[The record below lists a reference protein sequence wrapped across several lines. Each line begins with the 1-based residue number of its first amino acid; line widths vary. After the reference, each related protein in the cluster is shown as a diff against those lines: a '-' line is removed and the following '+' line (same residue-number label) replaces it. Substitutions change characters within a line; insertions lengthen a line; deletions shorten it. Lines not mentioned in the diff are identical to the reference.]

1 MADLFS
7 SNTPAAPL
15 AERLRPKHIDEVIG
29 QSHLLGAGR
38 PLRLAFQSGKLH
50 SMILWGPPGVGK
62 TTLARLMAQAFD
74 AEFMPLSAVLS
85 GVKDIREAIAQAQQ
99 MLQQHGRHTILFVD
113 EVHRFNKSQ
122 QDAFLPFVEQ
132 GLVTFIGAT
141 TENPSFEVNNAL
153 LSRAQVY
160 VLHALSAEELG
171 TLFDR
176 ARQAALADL
185 QFDDASK
192 ERLIGYA
199 DGDARRLLNV
209 LEQLQTAA
217 QTAGVSNI
225 DAKFLD
231 DTLAQNLRRFDKGG
245 EAFYDQISA
254 LHKSVRGSHPDAA
267 LYWLVR
273 MPDGGADQRYR
284 GDLARACSARVGGT
298 LVLHGCS
305 SVPPSELGNLFTD
318 GVRKVNIWT
327 MLERDASP
335 ALLADLVANADK
347 VGGVVGQNL
356 RDALGWLP
364 QARELLTVKC
374 DVELPQPYNE
384 LVAPPADIEQL
395 RSLYEK
401 FEFKT
406 WLRELGGDV
415 PAPSNRAKSEL
426 PVTEDMFGAE
436 PGNTDHAIYECILTE
451 AQLDAWLEKLLA
463 ADLVCVDTETTGL
476 DTMNSQLVGIS
487 FAIEP
492 HHAAYLPLAHRYP
505 GAPDQLGAPAL
516 HKLKPW
522 LESPRHKKLG
532 QNLKYDLHIFANHGI
547 HLAGIHDDTLLQSY
561 VLESHKPHELG
572 NLVLRHLNLATV
584 AYADVVG
591 KGAKQICFDQVDL
604 DTATRYAAEDADVT
618 LQLHN
623 ALAPQIAVQS
633 GLQHV
638 YRDIELPTMA
648 VLYIMER
655 NGVLLD
661 SALLQVQSRELGEKL
676 IALEAKAH
684 EAAGQPFNLNS
695 PKQLREILFDKLG
708 LPVKKKTPSGDP
720 STDEEVLQELA
731 LDYPLPKILLDYR
744 GMAKLKST
752 YTDKLPQM
760 VDRRTGR
767 VHTSYSQ
774 AVAVTGRLAS
784 SDPNL
789 QNIPVRTA
797 EGRRIREAFIAP
809 PGSRIVSADYSQI
822 ELRIM
827 AHLSGDEGLL
837 KAFANGEDIHRA
849 TAAEIFMTTPADV
862 DSEQRRY
869 AKVIN
874 FGLIYG
880 MSAFGLAKQLGIERS
895 AATAYIDRYFA
906 RYPGVADYMQRTREQ
921 AKQQGFVETVFG
933 RRLWL
938 PEINASNGMKRQG
951 AERAAINAPMQG
963 TAADLIKLA
972 MIAVQHWLVAE
983 QLQTKLIMQVH
994 DELVLEVPENELELV
1009 KEKLRELMCNVAEL
1023 KVPLLVELGEGKNWD
1038 EAH

>member
-1 MADLFS
+1 MDKTLLLVDGSSFLYRAFHAMPDLRNREGLPTGAIYGVLNMLRKLRHDYPADYSLCVFDAKGKTFRDDMYPEYKANRPS
-7 SNTPAAPL
+7 MPSDLAQQIEPLHRAIEAAGWKIL
-15 AERLRPKHIDEVIG
+15 AQPGVEADDVIG
-29 QSHLLGAGR
+29 
-38 PLRLAFQSGKLH
+38 
-50 SMILWGPPGVGK
+50 
-62 TTLARLMAQAFD
+62 TL
-74 AEFMPLSAVLS
+74 
-85 GVKDIREAIAQAQQ
+85 
-99 MLQQHGRHTILFVD
+99 T
-113 EVHRFNKSQ
+113 
-122 QDAFLPFVEQ
+122 
-132 GLVTFIGAT
+132 
-141 TENPSFEVNNAL
+141 
-153 LSRAQVY
+153 
-160 VLHALSAEELG
+160 
-171 TLFDR
+171 
-176 ARQAALADL
+176 RQAA
-185 QFDDASK
+185 K
-192 ERLIGYA
+192 
-199 DGDARRLLNV
+199 
-209 LEQLQTAA
+209 
-217 QTAGVSNI
+217 
-225 DAKFLD
+225 
-231 DTLAQNLRRFDKGG
+231 
-245 EAFYDQISA
+245 
-254 LHKSVRGSHPDAA
+254 
-267 LYWLVR
+267 
-273 MPDGGADQRYR
+273 
-284 GDLARACSARVGGT
+284 
-298 LVLHGCS
+298 
-305 SVPPSELGNLFTD
+305 D
-318 GVRKVNIWT
+318 GVRCIVATGDKDLAQLVDEHVTLINT
-327 MLERDASP
+327 MNNETLDIPGVTAKFGVPPERIVDYLTLTGDAVDNVP
-335 ALLADLVANADK
+335 GVAKCGPKTAVKWLTEYGTLDNLVANADK

-384 LVAPPADIEQL
+384 LVAPPADVEQL

-406 WLRELGGDV
+406 WLRELNAPSPLQGEGRDGGRNYADSTPSLTLPLQGGGDSIAV
-415 PAPSNRAKSEL
+415 QS
-426 PVTEDMFGAE
+426 TG
-436 PGNTDHAIYECILTE
+436 TYETILTE

-463 ADLVCVDTETTGL
+463 ADLVCLDTETTGL

-505 GAPDQLGAPAL
+505 GAPDQLGAQAL

-572 NLVLRHLNLATV
+572 NLVLRHLNLATI
-584 AYADVVG
+584 AYADIVG

-618 LQLHN
+618 LQLHR
-623 ALAPQIAVQS
+623 ALEPQIEVQS

-676 IALEAKAH
+676 IALEARAH

-695 PKQLREILFDKLG
+695 PKQLREILFDKLQ

-731 LDYPLPKILLDYR
+731 LDYPLPKLLLEYR

-760 VDRRTGR
+760 VDRNTGR

-906 RYPGVADYMQRTREQ
+906 RYPGVKNYMDSTREQ
-921 AKQQGFVETVFG
+921 AKQQGYVETVFG

-983 QLQTKLIMQVH
+983 RLQTKLIMQVH

-1023 KVPLLVELGEGKNWD
+1023 KVPLEVGLGEGANW
-1038 EAH
+1038 EAAH